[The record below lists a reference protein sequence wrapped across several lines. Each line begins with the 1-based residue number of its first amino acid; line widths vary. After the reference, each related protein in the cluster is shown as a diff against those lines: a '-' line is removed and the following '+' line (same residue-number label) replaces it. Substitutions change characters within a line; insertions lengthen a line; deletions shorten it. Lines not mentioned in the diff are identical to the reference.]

1 MLADEF
7 DTFLLDLDGVVY
19 VGAEPIPS
27 AVDAIERLR
36 DDGKTVQFLTNNS
49 RRPRTDLAAQLR
61 EDGISAD
68 AEDVVSSASATGDVL
83 RERGYDSAFVVGTD
97 GLEHELHDQGF
108 DVVTSDPDAV
118 VVGLDTETTYRD
130 IEFGARAI
138 RHGAAFVA
146 ANVDSTFPTE
156 EGIAPGTGAIV
167 RAIEV
172 VAEEEPLVVG
182 KPEVRMFEQALTSVG
197 PDADAVMVGDT
208 LQSDVLGARRA
219 EIPSILVTGYGV
231 DDAPTE
237 DTTVQPDAVVTDLAE
252 LFEPV

>member
-7 DTFLLDLDGVVY
+7 DTFLVDLDGVVY
-19 VGAEPIPS
+19 VGEEPILS
-27 AVDAIERLR
+27 AVDAIKRLR
-36 DDGKTVQFLTNNS
+36 DSGKTVRFLTNNS

-61 EDGISAD
+61 EDGIAAN
-68 AEDVVSSASATGDVL
+68 AEDIFSSASATGSVL
-83 RERGYDSAFVVGTD
+83 QERGCDSVFVVGTD
-97 GLEHELHDQGF
+97 GLERELSDQGF

-118 VVGLDTETTYRD
+118 VVGLNTETTYRD
-130 IEFGARAI
+130 IELGARAI

-172 VAEEEPLVVG
+172 VAEEEPIVVG
-182 KPEVRMFEQALTSVG
+182 KPEVRMFEQSLESVS
-197 PDADAVMVGDT
+197 PDADPVMVGDS

-231 DDAPTE
+231 DDAPAE
-237 DTTVQPDAVVTDLAE
+237 DATIQPDVVVSGLAE
-252 LFEPV
+252 LFDPA